1 MTTEEEKPRKGRTA
15 ASEKEKPRKGR
26 TAASE
31 DRSQGEYRRQI
42 DKSLV
47 LEEGLREFPILYIEA
62 AAAAGKTTA
71 LNLLLDKYPDQRR
84 VWLDMAREC
93 KSPEALQKKLE
104 DLTCQVR
111 EESLWIICDPMPA
124 RLGEEL
130 VPAMTEL
137 LEEAAES
144 NRKAETDSRR
154 VLFLGREKP
163 EGWLLPFLW
172 KEKLG
177 MVSHQDLLLTREEVG
192 QMAGYYGRLREADAV
207 WDLTGGW
214 AGCVSMVLRLAAR
227 PELAEAPISYLWQTY
242 EMEEYIRREI
252 KESLTEEEKEVL
264 ELARICPWV
273 NEALCQDLLTRA
285 WDKKSDQTSGTDAQS
300 DTDTQS
306 DVDTQSDADVHPG
319 TDTQLDVDTHLDSGT
334 DPSADTNSD
343 TFRGLLEDL
352 TRKGFLQC
360 NFVRRRWKPAPLFR
374 QRAEE
379 GRNGRGGK
387 SGRGGKGDKGSR
399 DGRGGK
405 DDKGS
410 RGDKGGE
417 ESRGEERSR
426 EGERPWDKDRGIDRR
441 TPGKWYQA
449 RGYVREALECLSR
462 AGDGEGYRRCMLQY
476 YKRIPFLG
484 MDYSSV
490 LSWQE
495 DKPEIHYLKGM
506 WLRSLQDFKGLDREI
521 ALVQSQVESQRESQ
535 VGSPVESQVESRV
548 GSRVGSRVESQVG
561 SQAGGRVE
569 SQIESQAESQVRSQV
584 ASQVQEQPV
593 KPKAGET
600 EGAEGTGGTEK
611 FPASDSGQRRR
622 EILLNLTFAAPGVSL
637 EEWLSLAKRLSEW
650 SKKDQ
655 PYELYSMM
663 GSSFTFLCGLRDLT
677 GLFACGKREE
687 KRRAQI
693 WRTCLGQKEE
703 LAYRLARMDYLLETE
718 QIHALT
724 EEDRGLLQEIE
735 REDSAFALMRFYL
748 TCKARQ
754 RNIWRDEKEAAG
766 LLEGRLLGCDN
777 PIYRENAR
785 ALAGMYAPY
794 FGETAKLAEWIRS
807 LEAHQQVTETN
818 YGRILLVCG
827 GFLKYQ
833 RPENIRKLLEDLTDH
848 LQAFH
853 YQRLLAE
860 ALFLRAILAQ
870 EEGSGGRSTM
880 LKAVIQAFLVGGSG
894 HYIRFYTSYG
904 SKGQEVLEAY
914 REWSRNTSPE
924 RWKRKKRYHYA
935 SPAQM
940 PEEDYLDLL
949 IRQANRHRQRENR
962 AAAEEIPER
971 LTAMETVVLQAM
983 SRGLSNG
990 EICEE
995 LSLKL
1000 PTVKSHIYSIYKK
1013 LGVSSRVQAI
1023 LRGKERRIL

>member
-1 MTTEEEKPRKGRTA
+1 M
-15 ASEKEKPRKGR
+15 
-26 TAASE
+26 
-31 DRSQGEYRRQI
+31 
-42 DKSLV
+42 
-47 LEEGLREFPILYIEA
+47 
-62 AAAAGKTTA
+62 
-71 LNLLLDKYPDQRR
+71 
-84 VWLDMAREC
+84 
-93 KSPEALQKKLE
+93 
-104 DLTCQVR
+104 
-111 EESLWIICDPMPA
+111 
-124 RLGEEL
+124 
-130 VPAMTEL
+130 
-137 LEEAAES
+137 
-144 NRKAETDSRR
+144 
-154 VLFLGREKP
+154 
-163 EGWLLPFLW
+163 
-172 KEKLG
+172 
-177 MVSHQDLLLTREEVG
+177 
-192 QMAGYYGRLREADAV
+192 
-207 WDLTGGW
+207 
-214 AGCVSMVLRLAAR
+214 
-227 PELAEAPISYLWQTY
+227 
-242 EMEEYIRREI
+242 
-252 KESLTEEEKEVL
+252 
-264 ELARICPWV
+264 
-273 NEALCQDLLTRA
+273 
-285 WDKKSDQTSGTDAQS
+285 
-300 DTDTQS
+300 
-306 DVDTQSDADVHPG
+306 
-319 TDTQLDVDTHLDSGT
+319 
-334 DPSADTNSD
+334 
-343 TFRGLLEDL
+343 
-352 TRKGFLQC
+352 
-360 NFVRRRWKPAPLFR
+360 
-374 QRAEE
+374 
-379 GRNGRGGK
+379 
-387 SGRGGKGDKGSR
+387 
-399 DGRGGK
+399 
-405 DDKGS
+405 
-410 RGDKGGE
+410 
-417 ESRGEERSR
+417 
-426 EGERPWDKDRGIDRR
+426 
-441 TPGKWYQA
+441 
-449 RGYVREALECLSR
+449 
-462 AGDGEGYRRCMLQY
+462 
-476 YKRIPFLG
+476 
-484 MDYSSV
+484 
-490 LSWQE
+490 
-495 DKPEIHYLKGM
+495 
-506 WLRSLQDFKGLDREI
+506 
-521 ALVQSQVESQRESQ
+521 
-535 VGSPVESQVESRV
+535 
-548 GSRVGSRVESQVG
+548 
-561 SQAGGRVE
+561 
-569 SQIESQAESQVRSQV
+569 
-584 ASQVQEQPV
+584 
-593 KPKAGET
+593 
-600 EGAEGTGGTEK
+600 
-611 FPASDSGQRRR
+611 
-622 EILLNLTFAAPGVSL
+622 LNLTFAAPGVSL

-650 SKKDQ
+650 SKKDH

-735 REDSAFALMRFYL
+735 REDSALALMRFYL
-748 TCKARQ
+748 ICKARQ